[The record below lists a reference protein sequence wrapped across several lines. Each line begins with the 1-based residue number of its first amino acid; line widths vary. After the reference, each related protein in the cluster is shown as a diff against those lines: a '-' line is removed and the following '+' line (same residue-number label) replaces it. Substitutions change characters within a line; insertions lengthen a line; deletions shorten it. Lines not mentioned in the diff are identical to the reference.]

1 MSNVKAPAPIHLLR
15 SHTSSIAV
23 VFISRDNERVYS
35 GDASGHAVSTST
47 RTLRAIA
54 SWKAHEDGFLGI
66 EEWENTIITHGRDN
80 KLHVWKRPDET
91 SITSGIGSSAALPGL
106 STPVLWF
113 SMDVNALNYCRFSL
127 LPASFMGSTSLP
139 ESLPSASTSKVD
151 SSSECTA
158 LIALP
163 NLIESSEA
171 DVWSIPSCERLHAA
185 IGKRAKTSIFY
196 GDGRAGE
203 NPTGIIMSLHLF
215 ETASPS
221 RSTPELR
228 ILISYENGN
237 VALRR
242 YANSEKSMSVEGKGW
257 EVIWET
263 ALHREAI
270 MAMQVSSNNQFA
282 LTVSADHIIGRYDLT
297 VSEKV
302 HHGFWLISVKASTPD
317 GSTIH
322 RTKHPGNACIAI
334 RDDGRVCAVGGWD
347 GRIRLYSTSSLK
359 PLGTLK
365 YHKDGCQALSFAT
378 MISTDPGSRYKEQD
392 QDADEDEDML
402 DEEKMQRGRWLM
414 SGGKDNRIAIWELI
428 SFEKS

>member
-1 MSNVKAPAPIHLLR
+1 MCNVKAPAPIHLLR
-15 SHTSSIAV
+15 SHASSIAV
-23 VFISRDNERVYS
+23 VLISRDNERVYS
-35 GDASGHAVSTST
+35 GDASGYAVSTST

-54 SWKAHEDGFLGI
+54 SWRAHEDSFLGI
-66 EEWENTIITHGRDN
+66 EEWENIMITFVNN

-113 SMDVNALNYCRFSL
+113 SMDVNALNYCRSSL
-127 LPASFMGSTSLP
+127 LPV
-139 ESLPSASTSKVD
+139 STSKVD
-151 SSSECTA
+151 STCTA

-185 IGKRAKTSIFY
+185 IGKHAKTSIFY

-215 ETASPS
+215 ETASS
-221 RSTPELR
+221 SKSTPELR

-242 YANSEKSMSVEGKGW
+242 YANPEKSMSVEGKGW

-282 LTVSADHIIGRYDLT
+282 LTVSADHIIGRYDLIMA
-297 VSEKV
+297 
-302 HHGFWLISVKASTPD
+302 LPY
-317 GSTIH
+317 H

-334 RDDGRVCAVGGWD
+334 RDDARVCAVGGWD
-347 GRIRLYSTSSLK
+347 GKIRLYSTSSLK

-378 MISTDPGSRYKEQD
+378 MIRIDPSSRYKEQD
-392 QDADEDEDML
+392 EDADEDEDML
-402 DEEKMQRGRWLM
+402 DEEKLQRGRWLM
-414 SGGKDNRIAIWELI
+414 SGGKDKRIAIWELI